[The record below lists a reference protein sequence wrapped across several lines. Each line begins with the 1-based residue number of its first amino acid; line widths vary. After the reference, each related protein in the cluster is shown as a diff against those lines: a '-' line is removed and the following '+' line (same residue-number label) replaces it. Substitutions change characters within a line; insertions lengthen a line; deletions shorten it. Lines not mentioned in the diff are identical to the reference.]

1 MEVLRIERMLL
12 AEKFHVPEPMT
23 QDQDDGDDIVKL
35 EENNTPLLLK
45 IEILPLKTS
54 TVMSRAIVVVK
65 KR

>member
-35 EENNTPLLLK
+35 EDEQYTTLTK
-45 IEILPLKTS
+45 D
-54 TVMSRAIVVVK
+54 
-65 KR
+65 